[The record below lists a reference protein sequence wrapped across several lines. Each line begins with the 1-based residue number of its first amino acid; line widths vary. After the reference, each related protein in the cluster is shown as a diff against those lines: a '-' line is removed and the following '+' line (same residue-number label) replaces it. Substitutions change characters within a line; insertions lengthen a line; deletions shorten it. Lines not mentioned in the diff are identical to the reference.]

1 MDAEA
6 ILQAVTI
13 NQAWRDEMQ
22 AEWLAVMELAVWGE
36 VKSSRLGAM
45 NRVRRRVLEVGEKLH
60 SLCAS
65 RIWIPH
71 PREQLKNALG
81 SSFSLKDS
89 LAQLIKSTA
98 DADGGADGQRFAE
111 QLARLQVA
119 IESQLPALENRWAEW
134 LDTQYVDDIEDED
147 EPANV

>member
-1 MDAEA
+1 MDVEA

-13 NQAWRDEMQ
+13 NRAWRDEIA
-22 AEWLAVMELAVWGE
+22 AEWLALMDLAVWGE

-60 SLCAS
+60 SLCAA
-65 RIWIPH
+65 REWIPH

-89 LAQLIKSTA
+89 MAQLTKSA
-98 DADGGADGQRFAE
+98 EDADGGADGQRFAE
-111 QLARLQVA
+111 QLARLKCV

-147 EPANV
+147 ESSNA